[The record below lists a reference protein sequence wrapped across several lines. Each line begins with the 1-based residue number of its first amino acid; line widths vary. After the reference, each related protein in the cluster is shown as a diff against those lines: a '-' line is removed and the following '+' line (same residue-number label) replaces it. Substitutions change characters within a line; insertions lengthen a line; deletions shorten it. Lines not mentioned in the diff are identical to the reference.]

1 MRISA
6 RAVSLSSYVS
16 AVCVSCQLGEGEPPT
31 CAVAAHT
38 ATPNTHVYP
47 HPSTP
52 LSCHAAASRNTT
64 YTERPEFIKLRA
76 CKILIWG
83 CVLVSLAR
91 VRHSHNLSH
100 ESTAHPRTRHSIYV
114 VPRGLEPRTLRLL
127 AVRSDQ
133 LSYETHE
140 NLSQDCVSVL
150 LCLCRVCLLSAWR
163 G

>member
-6 RAVSLSSYVS
+6 RTVSLSFYVS
-16 AVCVSCQLGEGEPPT
+16 AVCVSCQLGVGEPPT

-38 ATPNTHVYP
+38 ATPNTHVCP
-47 HPSTP
+47 RPPP
-52 LSCHAAASRNTT
+52 LSCHAPASRNTT
-64 YTERPEFIKLRA
+64 DTERPDFIKLRA

-91 VRHSHNLSH
+91 VRPSHNLSH

-127 AVRSDQ
+127 SVRSDQ
-133 LSYETHE
+133 LSYETHD

-150 LCLCRVCLLSAWR
+150 LCLCRVFLLSAWR